1 MQKGAPMEKQ
11 YVIDDI
17 ALKDTWRLFHIMAE
31 FVEGFENLSDIH
43 PAVSIFG
50 SSRCKEG
57 DLLYTRTY
65 NLSRLL
71 AKNGFNIIT
80 GGGGGVMEAANRG
93 AADEGAKSV
102 GINIELPFEQKPNPY
117 TNVKLHFRYFF
128 VRKVMFIKYAVA
140 YIVLPGGF
148 GTLDECF
155 EAITLIQTKK
165 IKPFPVILVDSSYWS
180 RVVAWIKE
188 ELLTNGMV
196 TKEDTNIF
204 KVMDEP
210 EEIVEYLK
218 KFVIL

>member
-1 MQKGAPMEKQ
+1 MEKQ

-17 ALKDTWRLFHIMAE
+17 TLKDTWRLFHIIAE

-43 PAVSIFG
+43 PAISIFG

-93 AADEGAKSV
+93 ASEEGAKSV
-102 GINIELPFEQKPNPY
+102 GINIELPLEQKPNPY
-117 TNVKLHFRYFF
+117 SNIRLNYRYFF
-128 VRKVMFIKYAVA
+128 VRKVMFLKYAVA
-140 YIVLPGGF
+140 FIMLPGGF

-165 IKPFPVILVDSSYWS
+165 MKPFPVILVDSSYWNGLIE
-180 RVVAWIKE
+180 WIREK
-188 ELLTNGMV
+188 LLSSGTI
-196 TKEDTNIF
+196 TKEDMNIF
-204 KVMDEP
+204 KVIDEP
-210 EEIVEYLK
+210 EEIVEYVK

>member
-1 MQKGAPMEKQ
+1 MEKQ

-17 ALKDTWRLFHIMAE
+17 TLKDTWRLFHIIAE
-31 FVEGFENLSDIH
+31 FVEGFENLADIH
-43 PAVSIFG
+43 PAISIFG

-93 AADEGAKSV
+93 ASEEGAKSV
-102 GINIELPFEQKPNPY
+102 GINIELPLEQKPNPY
-117 TNVKLHFRYFF
+117 SNIRLNYKYFF
-128 VRKVMFIKYAVA
+128 VRKVMFLKYAVA
-140 YIVLPGGF
+140 FIMLPGGF

-165 IKPFPVILVDSSYWS
+165 MKPFPVILVDSSYWNGLIE
-180 RVVAWIKE
+180 WIREK
-188 ELLTNGMV
+188 LLSSGTI
-196 TKEDTNIF
+196 TKEDINIF
-204 KVMDEP
+204 KVIDEP
-210 EEIVEYLK
+210 EEIVEYVK